1 MLFTK
6 KDKGKFNTTK
16 KISMEIGD
24 QKLDFTIK
32 SLPVNFQDQ
41 IAEELPYPPKKKV
54 FNKAKKIF
62 EYKETPDWED
72 QKKKIDGLRT
82 YAVFVMGTV
91 DEIEGDDLSEKI
103 ETLIDTGIPIG
114 YFIEIV
120 KEIQTLSGLS
130 DSEFQSSD

>member
-16 KISMEIGD
+16 KISMEIGKE
-24 QKLDFTIK
+24 KLDFTIK
-32 SLPVNFQDQ
+32 SLPVNFQDTL
-41 IAEELPYPPKKKV
+41 ADELPYPPKKKV

-62 EYKETPDWED
+62 EYKETPDWEE

-82 YAVFVMGTV
+82 YAVFVMGV
-91 DEIEGDDLSEKI
+91 EEEIEGETLEDKI

-114 YFIEIV
+114 YFVEV
-120 KEIQTLSGLS
+120 VNEIQALSGLS
-130 DSEFQSSD
+130 DSEFQGSY